1 MKAIIGKRGILLLAV
16 LGGLVLAMGAGKADA
31 ASWKM
36 KDASVYTSKKK
47 TMKIKKITKWEKK
60 QLKWSSSDKKIAT
73 VNAKGKV
80 KGIRTGKAEITAQ
93 LKGSD
98 KEVTATVTVLPYEP
112 VDRVTILNKPE
123 YYLVEKEKCRLH
135 TKITPENAS
144 FQDIQWTSSNPKVA
158 TISKKGKIKALKKGK
173 TTITAKV
180 KNTKRK
186 SSFRLRVKKKIKL
199 ESLEIEAPKTNC
211 IVGEKIALKAIRTP
225 ENATDYAVNWS
236 TSSKILATVDEHGI
250 LTAHKEGTVVVKAKS
265 RKQKKISHI
274 AIRISKVAVTD
285 IAFDDNNPITM
296 EAGTQRDLKL
306 QITPENATYKTIKWS
321 SNDRSMAMVDKNGRV
336 TALRPTEG
344 VDITATSVDSRI
356 SKTWT
361 IKITANN
368 GTVTK
373 AMLDKLKLDDVDH
386 VMIVTHPDDE
396 SLWGGAHLI
405 HEKYFVVCMTNGY
418 HQTRHA
424 NFDSVM
430 NKVNQ
435 KSLILNYPDVK
446 KYYKNGKYDAD
457 LYSTS
462 EVGMR
467 KDIRTILTYKKWKKV
482 VTHNPFGEY
491 GKYHHQ
497 RVSAYVSSEFDKLK
511 LQNVEFYYFG
521 KYYDADD
528 TIPGEQIAAEDL
540 AIKNEMIRMYL
551 PTAQGAIRAF
561 GHMIPY
567 ENWIKKE
574 DWIDNRKK

>member
-186 SSFRLRVKKKIKL
+186 SSFRLRVKKKVKL

-274 AIRISKVAVTD
+274 AIQISKVAVTD

-574 DWIDNRKK
+574 DWIDNKKK

>member
-158 TISKKGKIKALKKGK
+158 TISKNGKIKALKKGK

-186 SSFRLRVKKKIKL
+186 SSFRLRVKKKVKL

-225 ENATDYAVNWS
+225 KNATDYAVNWS

-250 LTAHKEGTVVVKAKS
+250 LTAHKEGTVVVQAKS

-405 HEKYFVVCMTNGY
+405 HEKYLVVCMTNGY

-430 NKVNQ
+430 NRVNQ

-551 PTAQGAIRAF
+551 PTAQGAIKAF

-567 ENWIKKE
+567 ENWIKRE
-574 DWIDNRKK
+574 DWIDNKKK

>member
-186 SSFRLRVKKKIKL
+186 SSFRLRVKKKVKL

-551 PTAQGAIRAF
+551 PTAQGAIKAF

-574 DWIDNRKK
+574 DWIDNKKK

>member
-186 SSFRLRVKKKIKL
+186 SSFRLRVKKKVKL

-236 TSSKILATVDEHGI
+236 TSSKVLATVDEHGI

-274 AIRISKVAVTD
+274 AIQISKVAVTD

-574 DWIDNRKK
+574 DWIDNKKK

>member
-186 SSFRLRVKKKIKL
+186 SSFRLRVKKKVKL

-250 LTAHKEGTVVVKAKS
+250 LTAHKEGTVVVRAKS

-274 AIRISKVAVTD
+274 AIQISKVAVTD

-430 NKVNQ
+430 NRVNQ

-574 DWIDNRKK
+574 DWIDNKKK

>member
-93 LKGSD
+93 LKGSN

-186 SSFRLRVKKKIKL
+186 SSFRLRVKKKVKL

-250 LTAHKEGTVVVKAKS
+250 LTAHKEGTVVVQAKS

-396 SLWGGAHLI
+396 SLWGGAHLM
-405 HEKYFVVCMTNGY
+405 HEKYLVVCMTNGY

-430 NKVNQ
+430 NRVNQ

-551 PTAQGAIRAF
+551 PTAQGAIKAF

-567 ENWIKKE
+567 ENWIKRE
-574 DWIDNRKK
+574 DWIDNKKK

>member
-186 SSFRLRVKKKIKL
+186 SSFRLRVKKKVKL

-274 AIRISKVAVTD
+274 AIQISKVAVTD

-306 QITPENATYKTIKWS
+306 QIIPENATYKTIKWS

-574 DWIDNRKK
+574 DWIDNKKK

>member
-186 SSFRLRVKKKIKL
+186 SSFRLRVKKKVKL

-306 QITPENATYKTIKWS
+306 QIAPENATYKTIKWS

-574 DWIDNRKK
+574 DWIDNKKK

>member
-186 SSFRLRVKKKIKL
+186 SSFRLRVKKKVKL

-250 LTAHKEGTVVVKAKS
+250 LTAHKEGTVVVQAKS

-405 HEKYFVVCMTNGY
+405 HEKYLVVCMTNGY

-430 NKVNQ
+430 NRVNQ

-551 PTAQGAIRAF
+551 PTAQGAIKAF

-567 ENWIKKE
+567 ENWIKRE
-574 DWIDNRKK
+574 DWIDNKKK